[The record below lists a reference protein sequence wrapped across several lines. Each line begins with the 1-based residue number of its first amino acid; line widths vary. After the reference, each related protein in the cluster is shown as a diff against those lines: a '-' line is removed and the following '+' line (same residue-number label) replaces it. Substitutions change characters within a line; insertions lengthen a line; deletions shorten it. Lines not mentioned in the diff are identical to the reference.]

1 MDAPSVVSIEDLVAD
16 ERLEARHEAD
26 FADSSSAWDR
36 NRQGHER
43 VVCR

>member
-16 ERLEARHEAD
+16 EGLEARHEAD
-26 FADSSSAWDR
+26 FADSSPAR
-36 NRQGHER
+36 YRYRQGHER